1 MLKLDKT
8 HMKIQRENLKNS
20 QVKLKIEIGP
30 EKLVKY
36 FRSAYEKIAAD
47 VSVSG
52 FRPGKAPYKIIVAR
66 VGYNKLLSEGMDR
79 AVSES
84 YAEALALEK
93 IIPISQPTI
102 SVKKMPQF
110 SLDQNDIKDDLIF
123 EAELYIMPSVE
134 LSDYKKVSVKAPKK
148 EETRDRDVEKI
159 LEHLLKQKATFK
171 EINRPVK
178 KGDRIEIN
186 FEGSISKVKKDKLCS
201 KNFPLILGESNLVP
215 GFEEKLI
222 GLKKDDRIEF
232 QLTFPNDYF
241 DKEIASKKVDFVAN
255 IIDAKEV
262 ILPEMTDQFAKNFG
276 QETVDKL
283 KKAVKESLKK
293 EIEQKFQA
301 ELEQAV
307 IEKVLP
313 KLKVELPNVLV
324 ENEISR
330 MIDDM
335 REKVESR
342 GLKFEKYLDSLKKTQ
357 DDLKRDMRTQAEKNI
372 RVGFLLGK
380 IIEDQKIDQSNKEAA
395 KLAIDYLVKTV
406 TK

>member
-1 MLKLDKT
+1 
-8 HMKIQRENLKNS
+8 MKIQREDLKNS

-66 VGYNKLLSEGMDR
+66 VGYNKLLSEGIDR
-79 AVSES
+79 AISES
-84 YAEALALEK
+84 YAKAISLEK
-93 IIPISQPTI
+93 IIPISQPTVA
-102 SVKKMPQF
+102 VKKMPQF

-123 EAELYIMPSVE
+123 EAELYIMPRVE
-134 LSDYKKVSVKAPKK
+134 LSDYKRISVKMPKK
-148 EETRDRDVEKI
+148 EEAGDKDVEKI

-171 EINRPVK
+171 EINRPVQ

-186 FEGSISKVKKDKLCS
+186 FEGLISKVKKDKLCS

-222 GLKKDDRIEF
+222 GLKKDDQTEF

-241 DKEIASKKVDFVAN
+241 DREIANKKVDFIAN

-262 ILPEMTDQFAKNFG
+262 ILPEMTDEFAKNFG

-283 KKAVKESLKK
+283 KKAIKESLEK
-293 EIEQKFQA
+293 EIEQKFKA

-307 IEKVLP
+307 IEKILP
-313 KLKVELPNVLV
+313 KLKVELPKILI
-324 ENEISR
+324 ENEINR

-335 REKVESR
+335 RGKVESK
-342 GLKFEKYLDSLKKTQ
+342 GLKFEKYLDSLKKSQ
-357 DDLKRDMRTQAEKNI
+357 DDLKKDMRSQAEKNI

-380 IIEDQKIDQSNKEAA
+380 IIEEQKIDPSNKEAA
-395 KLAIDYLVKTV
+395 KLAIDYLVKTIV
-406 TK
+406 K